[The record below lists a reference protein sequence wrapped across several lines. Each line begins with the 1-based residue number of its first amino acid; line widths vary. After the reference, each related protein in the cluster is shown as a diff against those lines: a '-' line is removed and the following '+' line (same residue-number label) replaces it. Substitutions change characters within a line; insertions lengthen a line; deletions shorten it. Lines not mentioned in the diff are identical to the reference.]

1 MKVIKDLA
9 VTVTYTVELGGVE
22 VPDKVFEQLD
32 KMAKY
37 GITIGLGNTDEYEEA
52 FGWLID
58 NIREDDAMEWE
69 SEVEID
75 E

>member
-1 MKVIKDLA
+1 MKIIKDLN
-9 VTVTYTVELGGVE
+9 VTVTYTVGLGGVE

-37 GITIGLGNTDEYEEA
+37 GITVGLGNSDEYEEV

-58 NIREDDAMEWE
+58 NIREDDAMDWE
-69 SEVEID
+69 YEVEID

>member
-22 VPDKVFEQLD
+22 VPDKVFEQLN
-32 KMAKY
+32 KMADYEFSVGIGDSEKY
-37 GITIGLGNTDEYEEA
+37 EK
-52 FGWLID
+52 
-58 NIREDDAMEWE
+58 DAMEWE
-69 SEVEID
+69 YEVYIE

>member
-22 VPDKVFEQLD
+22 VPDKVFEELNN
-32 KMAKY
+32 MTKY
-37 GITIGLGNTDEYEEA
+37 GISVGIEDSEKYEKA
-52 FGWLID
+52 FEWLMN
-58 NIREDDAMEWE
+58 NIREDDAMDWE
-69 SEVEID
+69 YEVGID

>member
-1 MKVIKDLA
+1 MKVIKDLN
-9 VTVTYTVELGGVE
+9 VTVTYTVGLGGVE
-22 VPDKVFEQLD
+22 VPDEVFEQLD

-58 NIREDDAMEWE
+58 NIREDDAMDWE
-69 SEVEID
+69 YEVEID

>member
-1 MKVIKDLA
+1 MKVIKDLN
-9 VTVTYTVELGGVE
+9 VTVTYTVGFGGVE
-22 VPDKVFEQLD
+22 VSDEVFEQLD

-58 NIREDDAMEWE
+58 NIREDDAMDWE
-69 SEVEID
+69 YEVEID

>member
-1 MKVIKDLA
+1 MKVIKDLN
-9 VTVTYTVELGGVE
+9 VTVTYTVGLGGVE

-37 GITIGLGNTDEYEEA
+37 EITIGLDNTDEYEEA

-58 NIREDDAMEWE
+58 NIREDDAMDWE
-69 SEVEID
+69 YEVEID

>member
-22 VPDKVFEQLD
+22 VPDKVFEQLN
-32 KMAKY
+32 KMADYGFSVGIGDSEKY
-37 GITIGLGNTDEYEEA
+37 EKA
-52 FGWLID
+52 FEWLMN

-69 SEVEID
+69 YEVYIE

>member
-1 MKVIKDLA
+1 MKIIKDLS
-9 VTVTYTVELGGVE
+9 VTVTYTVGIGDVE

-37 GITIGLGNTDEYEEA
+37 GITIGLGNSDEYEEV

-58 NIREDDAMEWE
+58 NIREDDAMDWE
-69 SEVEID
+69 YEVEID

>member
-58 NIREDDAMEWE
+58 NIREDDAMDWE
-69 SEVEID
+69 YEVEID

>member
-22 VPDKVFEQLD
+22 VPDKVFEQLNN
-32 KMAKY
+32 MAKY
-37 GITIGLGNTDEYEEA
+37 EISVGIRDSEKYEKA
-52 FGWLID
+52 FEWLMN

-69 SEVEID
+69 YEVGID

>member
-32 KMAKY
+32 NMTKY
-37 GITIGLGNTDEYEEA
+37 GISVGIEDSEKYEKA
-52 FGWLID
+52 FEWLMN
-58 NIREDDAMEWE
+58 NIREDDAMDWE
-69 SEVEID
+69 YEVGIE

>member
-22 VPDKVFEQLD
+22 VPDKVFEQLNN
-32 KMAKY
+32 MTKY
-37 GITIGLGNTDEYEEA
+37 GISVGIEDSEKYEKA
-52 FGWLID
+52 FEWLMN
-58 NIREDDAMEWE
+58 NIREDDAMDWE
-69 SEVEID
+69 YEVGID

>member
-9 VTVTYTVELGGVE
+9 VMVTYTVELGGVE
-22 VPDKVFEQLD
+22 VPDKVFEQLNN
-32 KMAKY
+32 MAKY
-37 GITIGLGNTDEYEEA
+37 GISVGIGDSEKYEKA
-52 FGWLID
+52 FEWLMD

-69 SEVEID
+69 YEVGID

>member
-22 VPDKVFEQLD
+22 VPDKVFEQLNN
-32 KMAKY
+32 MAKY
-37 GITIGLGNTDEYEEA
+37 GISVGIEDSEKYEKA
-52 FGWLID
+52 FEWLMN

-69 SEVEID
+69 YEVGID

>member
-9 VTVTYTVELGGVE
+9 VTVTYTVELGEVE
-22 VPDKVFEQLD
+22 VPDKVFEQLN
-32 KMAKY
+32 KMAIY
-37 GITIGLGNTDEYEEA
+37 RISVGIGDSEGYEKA
-52 FGWLID
+52 FEWLMN

-69 SEVEID
+69 YEVGID

>member
-22 VPDKVFEQLD
+22 VPDKVFERLD
-32 KMAKY
+32 NMAKY
-37 GITIGLGNTDEYEEA
+37 GTSVGIGDSEKYEKA
-52 FGWLID
+52 FEWLMN

-69 SEVEID
+69 YEVYIE

>member
-22 VPDKVFEQLD
+22 VPDKVFEQLN
-32 KMAKY
+32 KMADY
-37 GITIGLGNTDEYEEA
+37 GFSVGIGDSDEYEKA
-52 FGWLID
+52 FEWLMN
-58 NIREDDAMEWE
+58 NIREDDAMDWKY
-69 SEVEID
+69 EVYIE

>member
-1 MKVIKDLA
+1 MKIIKDLA

-22 VPDKVFEQLD
+22 VPDKVFEQLNN
-32 KMAKY
+32 MAKY
-37 GITIGLGNTDEYEEA
+37 GISVGIEDSEKYEKA
-52 FGWLID
+52 FEWLMN

-69 SEVEID
+69 YEVGID

>member
-1 MKVIKDLA
+1 MKIIKDLS
-9 VTVTYTVELGGVE
+9 VTVTYTVGIGDVE

-37 GITIGLGNTDEYEEA
+37 GITIGLGDSEKYEKA
-52 FGWLID
+52 FEWLMN

-69 SEVEID
+69 YEVGID

>member
-1 MKVIKDLA
+1 MKIIKDLN
-9 VTVTYTVELGGVE
+9 VTVTYTVGLGGVE

-37 GITIGLGNTDEYEEA
+37 GITVGLVNSDEYEEV
-52 FGWLID
+52 FVWLID
-58 NIREDDAMEWE
+58 NIREDDAMDWE
-69 SEVEID
+69 YEVEID

>member
-32 KMAKY
+32 NMAKY
-37 GITIGLGNTDEYEEA
+37 GTSVGIGDSEKYEKA
-52 FGWLID
+52 FEWLMN

-69 SEVEID
+69 YEVYIE

>member
-1 MKVIKDLA
+1 MKVIKDLN
-9 VTVTYTVELGGVE
+9 VTVTYTVGLGGVE

-37 GITIGLGNTDEYEEA
+37 EITIGLGNTDEYEEA

-58 NIREDDAMEWE
+58 NIREDDAMDWE
-69 SEVEID
+69 YEVEID

>member
-22 VPDKVFEQLD
+22 VPDKVFEQLNN
-32 KMAKY
+32 MA
-37 GITIGLGNTDEYEEA
+37 
-52 FGWLID
+52 
-58 NIREDDAMEWE
+58 EDDAMEWE
-69 SEVEID
+69 YEVGID